1 MIRRGTQ
8 GRRVK
13 ALDVPYERDW
23 LAQILASCEGVELGT
38 IARAYGVTQESIRLA
53 ARKAERR
60 FRARWRLMYG
70 TEPPDLA
77 RRDWRGLEVA

>member
-1 MIRRGTQ
+1 MILTGTQ

-13 ALDVPYERDW
+13 ALDVPYERDR
-23 LAQILASCEGVELGT
+23 LALAAIAEGGVQLST
-38 IARAYGVTQESIRLA
+38 IAECYGVHHESIRLA

-70 TEPPDLA
+70 TEPPDLV
-77 RRDWRGLEVA
+77 RRDWRGMEVA